1 MSDEQGRLRSDPDR
15 AIAGLCDGIERA
27 RRLARET
34 DEALREIQLNMTTRI
49 DVSSMHV
56 GEGEATSR

>member
-1 MSDEQGRLRSDPDR
+1 MSDEQGRLRSDPDQ

-34 DEALREIQLNMTTRI
+34 DEALREIQLNMATRV
-49 DVSSMHV
+49 DFQDMHV
-56 GEGEATSR
+56 VDGQATSR

>member
-1 MSDEQGRLRSDPDR
+1 MSDEQGELGSDPDQ

-49 DVSSMHV
+49 DIGAMHV
-56 GEGEATSR
+56 VEGEAASG